1 MQASEQTANELGRL
15 LAGAQGYTVY
25 THGGV
30 LLGALERVR
39 YETQVSRPDEIVVRG
54 RGLFRRRRS
63 TVPFESIYAVSPH
76 EGKVVL
82 RPDAARTEGLRAARP
97 HRERRH
103 AVQLDGVLPRTI
115 NRSEGGIDV
124 AFRHELCDTHGTYK
138 GTFVTDTERWQI
150 GDDFTDGDGRALR
163 ITDIAAPEHSNQRP
177 TFTDRWIVEPIQAAT
192 SQRDT
197 SSGDSATTAAGMGA
211 AGR

>member
-25 THGGV
+25 THDGV

-82 RPDAARTEGLRAARP
+82 RPDAA
-97 HRERRH
+97 RERRH

-197 SSGDSATTAAGMGA
+197 SSGDSATTAAEMGA

>member
-25 THGGV
+25 THDGV

-39 YETQVSRPDEIVVRG
+39 YETQVSRPDDIVVRG
-54 RGLFRRRRS
+54 RGLSRRRRS
-63 TVPFESIYAVSPH
+63 TFPFESIYAVSPH

-82 RPDAARTEGLRAARP
+82 RPDAA
-97 HRERRH
+97 RERRH

-163 ITDIAAPEHSNQRP
+163 ITGIAAPEQSNQRP
-177 TFTDRWIVEPIQAAT
+177 IYTDRWIVEPIQAAT
-192 SQRDT
+192 SQQDT
-197 SSGDSATTAAGMGA
+197 PSGDSATTAAEMEA

>member
-25 THGGV
+25 THDGV

-39 YETQVSRPDEIVVRG
+39 YETQVSRPDDIVVRG
-54 RGLFRRRRS
+54 RGLVRRRRS
-63 TVPFESIYAVSPH
+63 TFPFESIYAVSPH

-82 RPDAARTEGLRAARP
+82 RPDAA
-97 HRERRH
+97 RERRH

-177 TFTDRWIVEPIQAAT
+177 TYTDRWIVEPIQAT
-192 SQRDT
+192 PSQR
-197 SSGDSATTAAGMGA
+197 GAEMGA

>member
-25 THGGV
+25 THDGV

-39 YETQVSRPDEIVVRG
+39 YETQVSRPDDIVVRG

-63 TVPFESIYAVSPH
+63 TFPFESIYAVSPH

-177 TFTDRWIVEPIQAAT
+177 TYTDRWIVEPIQAT
-192 SQRDT
+192 PSQR
-197 SSGDSATTAAGMGA
+197 GAEMGA

>member
-1 MQASEQTANELGRL
+1 MQTSQQTANELGRL

-25 THGGV
+25 THDGV

-39 YETQVSRPDEIVVRG
+39 YETQVSRPDDIVVRG
-54 RGLFRRRRS
+54 RGLVRRRRS
-63 TVPFESIYAVSPH
+63 TFPFESIYAVSPH

-82 RPDAARTEGLRAARP
+82 RPDAA
-97 HRERRH
+97 RERRH

-163 ITDIAAPEHSNQRP
+163 ITEIAAPEHSNQRP
-177 TFTDRWIVEPIQAAT
+177 TYTDRWIVEPIQAT
-192 SQRDT
+192 PSQR
-197 SSGDSATTAAGMGA
+197 GAEMGA

>member
-15 LAGAQGYTVY
+15 LAGAQSYTVY
-25 THGGV
+25 THDGV

-39 YETQVSRPDEIVVRG
+39 YETQVSRPDDIVVRG
-54 RGLFRRRRS
+54 RGLVRRRRS
-63 TVPFESIYAVSPH
+63 TFPFESIYAVSPH

-82 RPDAARTEGLRAARP
+82 RPDAA
-97 HRERRH
+97 RERRH

-177 TFTDRWIVEPIQAAT
+177 AYTDRWIVEPIQAAP

-197 SSGDSATTAAGMGA
+197 SSGDSATTAADMGA

>member
-1 MQASEQTANELGRL
+1 MQASEQTANVLGRL

-25 THGGV
+25 THDGV

-39 YETQVSRPDEIVVRG
+39 YETQVSRPDDIVVRG

-82 RPDAARTEGLRAARP
+82 RPDAA
-97 HRERRH
+97 RERRH

-177 TFTDRWIVEPIQAAT
+177 TYTDRWIVEPIQAAT

-197 SSGDSATTAAGMGA
+197 SSGDSATTAAEMGA

>member
-15 LAGAQGYTVY
+15 LAGAEGYTVY
-25 THGGV
+25 THDGV

-39 YETQVSRPDEIVVRG
+39 YETQVSRPDDIVVRG

-82 RPDAARTEGLRAARP
+82 RPDAAR
-97 HRERRH
+97 ERRH
-103 AVQLDGVLPRTI
+103 AAQLDGVLPRTI

-163 ITDIAAPEHSNQRP
+163 ITDIAAPEQSNQRP
-177 TFTDRWIVEPIQAAT
+177 TYTDRWIVEPVQAAP

-197 SSGDSATTAAGMGA
+197 SSGDSATTAAGMEA

>member
-1 MQASEQTANELGRL
+1 MEASGQSANELGRL
-15 LAGAQGYTVY
+15 LAAAQGYAVF
-25 THGGV
+25 THRGTAV
-30 LLGALERVR
+30 GALERVR
-39 YETQVSRPDEIVVRG
+39 YETQVAHPDDIVVCS

-63 TVPFESIYAVSPH
+63 TFPFESVYAVSAH

-82 RPDAARTEGLRAARP
+82 RPDAARTEGRRAACP
-97 HRERRH
+97 PSERRY
-103 AVQLDGVLPRTI
+103 APQLDGARPRTI

-150 GDDFTDGDGRALR
+150 GDAFTDGDGRALR

-177 TFTDRWIVEPIQAAT
+177 TYTDRWIVEPIQAAT

-197 SSGDSATTAAGMGA
+197 SSGDSATTAAGTGA

>member
-25 THGGV
+25 THDGV

-39 YETQVSRPDEIVVRG
+39 YETQVSRPDDIVVRG

-63 TVPFESIYAVSPH
+63 TFPFESIYAVSPH

-82 RPDAARTEGLRAARP
+82 RPDAA
-97 HRERRH
+97 RERRH

-197 SSGDSATTAAGMGA
+197 SSGDSATTAAEMGA

>member
-25 THGGV
+25 THEGV

-39 YETQVSRPDEIVVRG
+39 YETQVSRPDDIVVRG

-63 TVPFESIYAVSPH
+63 TFPFESIYAVSPH

-82 RPDAARTEGLRAARP
+82 RPDAAR
-97 HRERRH
+97 ERRH
-103 AVQLDGVLPRTI
+103 AVQLDGVLPRTT
-115 NRSEGGIDV
+115 NHSEGRIDMV
-124 AFRHELCDTHGTYK
+124 FRHELCDTHGIYK

>member
-1 MQASEQTANELGRL
+1 MQASGQSANELGRL

-25 THGGV
+25 TDDGV

-39 YETQVSRPDEIVVRG
+39 YETQVSRPDDIVVCG

-63 TVPFESIYAVSPH
+63 TFPFESIYAVCAP

-82 RPDAARTEGLRAARP
+82 RRDAALTEGRRAARL
-97 HRERRH
+97 HSERRYAH
-103 AVQLDGVLPRTI
+103 RDGVRPRTI
-115 NRSEGGIDV
+115 NRSEGGIGM
-124 AFRHELCDTHGTYK
+124 AFRHELCDTHGTYIA
-138 GTFVTDTERWQI
+138 TFVTDTERWQI

-177 TFTDRWIVEPIQAAT
+177 TYTDRWIVEPIHAAP

-197 SSGDSATTAAGMGA
+197 SSGDSATTAAEMGA

>member
-1 MQASEQTANELGRL
+1 MQTSEQSANELGRL
-15 LAGAQGYTVY
+15 LAGAQGYTVF
-25 THGGV
+25 THEGAV
-30 LLGALERVR
+30 VGALERVR
-39 YETQVSRPDEIVVRG
+39 YETQVSRPDDIVVRG
-54 RGLFRRRRS
+54 RGLLRRRRS
-63 TVPFESIYAVSPH
+63 TVPFESVYAVSPH

-82 RPDAARTEGLRAARP
+82 RPDAAHTERLRAARP

-103 AVQLDGVLPRTI
+103 AAQRDGVRPRTT
-115 NRSEGGIDV
+115 NHSEGRIDMV
-124 AFRHELCDTHGTYK
+124 FRHELCDTHGTYK

-177 TFTDRWIVEPIQAAT
+177 TYTDRWIVEPIQAAT

-197 SSGDSATTAAGMGA
+197 SSGEAATLTSL
-211 AGR
+211 

>member
-25 THGGV
+25 THEGV

-39 YETQVSRPDEIVVRG
+39 YETQGSRPDDIVVRG
-54 RGLFRRRRS
+54 RGLFRRRRT
-63 TVPFESIYAVSPH
+63 TVPFESIYAVSAH

-115 NRSEGGIDV
+115 NRTKE
-124 AFRHELCDTHGTYK
+124 ELTWPSDTNCATR
-138 GTFVTDTERWQI
+138 T
-150 GDDFTDGDGRALR
+150 
-163 ITDIAAPEHSNQRP
+163 APTKARS
-177 TFTDRWIVEPIQAAT
+177 
-192 SQRDT
+192 
-197 SSGDSATTAAGMGA
+197 
-211 AGR
+211 

>member
-1 MQASEQTANELGRL
+1 MQALEQTANELGRL

-25 THGGV
+25 THDGV

-39 YETQVSRPDEIVVRG
+39 YETQVSRPDDIVVRG
-54 RGLFRRRRS
+54 RGLVRRRRS
-63 TVPFESIYAVSPH
+63 TFPFESIDAVSPH

-82 RPDAARTEGLRAARP
+82 RPDAAR
-97 HRERRH
+97 ERRH

-115 NRSEGGIDV
+115 DRSEGGIDV

-177 TFTDRWIVEPIQAAT
+177 TYTDRWIVEPIQAT
-192 SQRDT
+192 PSQRDT
-197 SSGDSATTAAGMGA
+197 SRG
-211 AGR
+211 

>member
-25 THGGV
+25 THDGV

-39 YETQVSRPDEIVVRG
+39 YETQVSRPDDIVVRG
-54 RGLFRRRRS
+54 RGLVRRRRS

-76 EGKVVL
+76 EGKVML
-82 RPDAARTEGLRAARP
+82 RPDAARTESRRAARP
-97 HRERRH
+97 HSERRY
-103 AVQLDGVLPRTI
+103 AQLDGVRPRTI
-115 NRSEGGIDV
+115 NHSEGGIGM

-138 GTFVTDTERWQI
+138 GTFVTDTEHWQI

-177 TFTDRWIVEPIQAAT
+177 TYTDRWIVEPIQAAT
-192 SQRDT
+192 SQQDT
-197 SSGDSATTAAGMGA
+197 SSGDAATLTSL
-211 AGR
+211 

>member
-25 THGGV
+25 THDGV

-39 YETQVSRPDEIVVRG
+39 YETQVSRPDDIVVRG

-82 RPDAARTEGLRAARP
+82 RADAARTEGLRAARP

-103 AVQLDGVLPRTI
+103 AVQLDGDCQG
-115 NRSEGGIDV
+115 RS
-124 AFRHELCDTHGTYK
+124 
-138 GTFVTDTERWQI
+138 
-150 GDDFTDGDGRALR
+150 
-163 ITDIAAPEHSNQRP
+163 
-177 TFTDRWIVEPIQAAT
+177 
-192 SQRDT
+192 
-197 SSGDSATTAAGMGA
+197 TAAKEELTWPSDTNCA
-211 AGR
+211 TRTAPTKARS

>member
-15 LAGAQGYTVY
+15 LAAARGYTVF
-25 THGGV
+25 THQGTAV
-30 LLGALERVR
+30 GALERVR
-39 YETQVSRPDEIVVRG
+39 YETQVAHPDDIIVCSRR
-54 RGLFRRRRS
+54 LFRRRRS
-63 TVPFESIYAVSPH
+63 TFPFESIYAVSPH
-76 EGKVVL
+76 ESKVVL
-82 RPDAARTEGLRAARP
+82 RSDAARTEGLRAARP

-163 ITDIAAPEHSNQRP
+163 ITEIAAPEHSNQRP
-177 TFTDRWIVEPIQAAT
+177 TYTDRWIVEPIQAAP

-197 SSGDSATTAAGMGA
+197 SSGDSATTAAEMGA